1 MRPRQPASGEGQLN
15 GFAGC
20 YRHPDRPTGVRCV
33 RCDRPI
39 CPQCQH
45 PAAVGFQCP
54 DDVRAGR
61 QRVRSQ
67 RTVAGAPLRS
77 GPPYVTYS
85 LIALNVVV
93 YLATA
98 LSAGGSLADNQ
109 RSQLFQDWQLAP
121 AYVGYNHDFYR
132 LLTAAFLHYG
142 PMHILFNMV
151 ALYMIGPA
159 LERIFG
165 WWRYLVVYLLG
176 AFGGSVMILLF
187 GDVFGPVVG
196 ASGAIF
202 GLFAAALVMSKV
214 VGFDTRSLVIT
225 IVINFVIT
233 FSIPGISKWGH
244 IGGFVLGGLASL
256 AMLGWTLRRR
266 PLSPRLLPIQ
276 LAGVAA
282 LVAVLAVATV
292 VRASAIGNQPLPVR
306 SSSAAVTHIVDPP
319 GENYTGVI
327 TAVESPVDNR

>member
-1 MRPRQPASGEGQLN
+1 
-15 GFAGC
+15 
-20 YRHPDRPTGVRCV
+20 
-33 RCDRPI
+33 
-39 CPQCQH
+39 
-45 PAAVGFQCP
+45 
-54 DDVRAGR
+54 
-61 QRVRSQ
+61 
-67 RTVAGAPLRS
+67 
-77 GPPYVTYS
+77 
-85 LIALNVVV
+85 
-93 YLATA
+93 
-98 LSAGGSLADNQ
+98 
-109 RSQLFQDWQLAP
+109 
-121 AYVGYNHDFYR
+121 
-132 LLTAAFLHYG
+132 LHYG